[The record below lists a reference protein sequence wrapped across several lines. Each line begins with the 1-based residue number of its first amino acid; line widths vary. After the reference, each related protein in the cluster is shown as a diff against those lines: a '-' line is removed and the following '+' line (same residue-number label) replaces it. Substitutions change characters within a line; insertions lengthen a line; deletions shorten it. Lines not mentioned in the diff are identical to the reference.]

1 VKRWTTPDPKR
12 IIDKAA
18 EVSAISN
25 SLRRGVPVAIEM
37 AQAALERT
45 CRHGRSAAWLHR
57 REDGA
62 DQGFDPTQ
70 DCACRQYFPWRL
82 GHDVACLSA

>member
-25 SLRRGVPVAIEM
+25 SLRRGVPVTIEM
-37 AQAALERT
+37 A
-45 CRHGRSAAWLHR
+45 
-57 REDGA
+57 D
-62 DQGFDPTQ
+62 
-70 DCACRQYFPWRL
+70 
-82 GHDVACLSA
+82 